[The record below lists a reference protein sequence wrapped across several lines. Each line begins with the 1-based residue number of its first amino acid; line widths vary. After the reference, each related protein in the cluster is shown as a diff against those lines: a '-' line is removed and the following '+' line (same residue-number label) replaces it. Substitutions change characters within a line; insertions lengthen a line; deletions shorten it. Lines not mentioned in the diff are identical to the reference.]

1 MNEHGTTAREKRG
14 ALHFIN
20 APYQSYQSGVLLP
33 SAFGIALFYFIDRL
47 KALNE
52 NIENKAISATKTC

>member
-20 APYQSYQSGVLLP
+20 YQSGVLLR

>member
-1 MNEHGTTAREKRG
+1 MNEHGATAREKRG
-14 ALHFIN
+14 VLDFIN
-20 APYQSYQSGVLLP
+20 NQSGVLLR

-52 NIENKAISATKTC
+52 NIENKEISATKTC

>member
-1 MNEHGTTAREKRG
+1 MNEHDATAREKRG

-20 APYQSYQSGVLLP
+20 TLYQSGVLLR

-52 NIENKAISATKTC
+52 NIENKEISATKTC

>member
-20 APYQSYQSGVLLP
+20 YQSGVLPERRSLNDI
-33 SAFGIALFYFIDRL
+33 SSIIAYPIKVKQHSRL
-47 KALNE
+47 
-52 NIENKAISATKTC
+52 